1 MTGASTA
8 ATSAPSAAHSFGIG
22 FAHYGLFVRKCL
34 SHRATLPLLAATT
47 SAIAWSGHLTTIPL
61 SLLAV
66 PLLYRTQSRLQAFA
80 TLFSYYLGASWP
92 LVPGA
97 RAFFGT
103 EASAL
108 EGIFLWFGAAT
119 LLAIP
124 AALLFAHDHIKLSFA
139 IAGMFLMTAL
149 PPLGIIGWASPFL
162 SAGLLFPCTSW
173 FGLIGILGIIVLI
186 GRFPSQTAALTGI
199 LALAAN
205 ALYNP
210 PACPTGWQAVNTKF
224 GGAGQGDPDFLA
236 EFDAQE
242 QMQEIIR
249 RSDARVLLF
258 PEHVVTQWNEATEA
272 FWHTTLESQEA
283 WNSTI
288 LVGVGLPRL
297 GAPQSFRGH
306 TYYNVLIAMGRETQA
321 VYHQRIP
328 VPLGMWKPFSDEGV
342 PLNLFGPGTIP
353 IHNQRAAVLL
363 CYEQLLVWPFISSAF
378 EHPTVLVA
386 PANDYWA
393 KETPIPE
400 IQKAGAEAWA
410 RLFGLPVLSAA
421 NQ

>member
-1 MTGASTA
+1 ML
-8 ATSAPSAAHSFGIG
+8 ATVIG
-22 FAHYGLFVRKCL
+22 
-34 SHRATLPLLAATT
+34 
-47 SAIAWSGHLTTIPL
+47 AIAWSGHLATIPL

-80 TLFSYYLGASWP
+80 TLFSYYLGAGWP

-103 EASAL
+103 QASAL

-199 LALAAN
+199 LAFAAN

-210 PACPTGWQAVNTKF
+210 PAFPTGWQAVNTKF

-249 RSDARVLLF
+249 RSDALVLLF

-272 FWHTTLESQEA
+272 FWHTTLESQGA
-283 WNSTI
+283 RNSTI
-288 LVGVGLPRL
+288 LIGVGLPRL
-297 GAPQSFRGH
+297 GASQSFRGH
-306 TYYNVLIAMGRETQA
+306 TYYNVLIAIGRETQA

-342 PLNLFGPGTIP
+342 PLNLLGPGTIP
-353 IHNQRAAVLL
+353 IHNQRAAVLV

-393 KETPIPE
+393 KDTPIPE

-410 RLFGLPVLSAA
+410 RLFGLPLLTAV

>member
-1 MTGASTA
+1 MELRSTGTSSETAQPTLEITTGAPSHRGPQASTSCLLEASGSFRTSMTGASTA

-22 FAHYGLFVRKCL
+22 FGRYGLFVRKRL
-34 SHRATLPLLAATT
+34 SHSATLPLLAATT
-47 SAIAWSGHLTTIPL
+47 SAIAWSGHLATIPL

-92 LVPGA
+92 LIPGVH
-97 RAFFGT
+97 AFFGT
-103 EASAL
+103 RASPL
-108 EGIFLWFGAAT
+108 EGIVLWFGAAT

-124 AALLFAHDHIKLSFA
+124 AALLFAHDHIKLSFG

-199 LALAAN
+199 LAFAAN
-205 ALYNP
+205 ALYHP
-210 PACPTGWQAVNTKF
+210 PAFPTGWQAINTQF

-283 WNSTI
+283 RNSTI

-297 GAPQSFRGH
+297 GASQSFRGH
-306 TYYNVLIAMGRETQA
+306 TYYNVLI
-321 VYHQRIP
+321 
-328 VPLGMWKPFSDEGV
+328 
-342 PLNLFGPGTIP
+342 
-353 IHNQRAAVLL
+353 
-363 CYEQLLVWPFISSAF
+363 
-378 EHPTVLVA
+378 
-386 PANDYWA
+386 
-393 KETPIPE
+393 
-400 IQKAGAEAWA
+400 
-410 RLFGLPVLSAA
+410 
-421 NQ
+421 

>member
-1 MTGASTA
+1 
-8 ATSAPSAAHSFGIG
+8 
-22 FAHYGLFVRKCL
+22 
-34 SHRATLPLLAATT
+34 LPLLAATT

-61 SLLAV
+61 SLFA
-66 PLLYRTQSRLQAFA
+66 PALLSKAQSRLQAYA

-92 LVPGA
+92 IIPGA
-97 RAFFGT
+97 RAFFGARANPVQGT
-103 EASAL
+103 L
-108 EGIFLWFGAAT
+108 LCLGAAA

-124 AALLFAHDHIKLSFA
+124 AALLFPRDRTTVPFMV
-139 IAGMFLMTAL
+139 AGMFLFATV
-149 PPLGIIGWASPFL
+149 PPLGIIGWASPLL

-186 GRFPSQTAALTGI
+186 GRFPSQTVALTGI
-199 LALAAN
+199 LAFAAN

-210 PACPTGWQAVNTKF
+210 PAFPTGWQAVNTKF

-258 PEHVVTQWNEATEA
+258 PEHVVTQWNEATGA
-272 FWHTTLESQEA
+272 FWHTTLESQGA
-283 WNSTI
+283 RNSTI
-288 LVGVGLPRL
+288 LLGVGLPRL
-297 GAPQSFRGH
+297 RAPQSFRGRS
-306 TYYNVLIAMGRETQA
+306 YYNVLLAMGRETQA

-328 VPLGMWKPFSDEGV
+328 VPLGMWKPLRDEGV

-363 CYEQLLVWPFISSAF
+363 CYEQLLAWPFLSSAF

-393 KETPIPE
+393 KDTPIPK
-400 IQKAGAEAWA
+400 IQKASAEAWA
-410 RLFGLPVLSAA
+410 RLFGLPVLSAV